1 MAHNNKVR
9 TIIEQQINNNAVG
22 KITGTS
28 LQTVLLTM
36 VPNVKP
42 EDTTSTQIQFVG
54 DMSEEVETGYTKV
67 LFEPNTNYYFTVS
80 TGVTD
85 VKFNTSI
92 FTNDEAMESNV
103 FFRTPTSAPTT
114 ISFPNGAR
122 YIGFLPTETGTQ
134 YILSIRNGIVV
145 AAPIYVVDT
154 TSNTENSE
162 S

>member
-9 TIIEQQINNNAVG
+9 TTIVQQINDNATG
-22 KITGTS
+22 KITGTT
-28 LQTVLLTM
+28 LQTTLLSM

-42 EDTTSTQIQFVG
+42 EDTTSTQIQFVN
-54 DMSEEVETGYTKV
+54 DMSESVTTGYTKV

-85 VKFNTSI
+85 IKFSADV

-103 FFRTPTSAPTT
+103 FFRTPSSTVTS

-122 YIGFLPTETGTQ
+122 YIGFLPTETNTQ
-134 YILSIRNGIVV
+134 YILSIRNGICV
-145 AAPIYVVDT
+145 AAPIYLVDT
-154 TSNTENSE
+154 TSTN
-162 S
+162 